1 MLGRNQGKSSDEE
14 EEEKGEGMGNKI
26 RDYFRLRGSFG
37 NRKRNRTVFQDCS
50 MAVIYEH
57 TEEQKVQQM
66 SGKH

>member
-37 NRKRNRTVFQDCS
+37 GTGQCFRTAQWL
-50 MAVIYEH
+50 
-57 TEEQKVQQM
+57 
-66 SGKH
+66 